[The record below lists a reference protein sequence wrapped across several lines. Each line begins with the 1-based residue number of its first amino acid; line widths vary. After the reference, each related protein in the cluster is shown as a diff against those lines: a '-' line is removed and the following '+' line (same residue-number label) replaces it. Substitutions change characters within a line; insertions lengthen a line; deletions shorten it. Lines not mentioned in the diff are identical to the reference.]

1 VSPAKRL
8 FLLLSA
14 IAVGVIVLSLA
25 LFYGLREG
33 SPGPLPL
40 KDTLYGMV
48 DLAADRGP
56 LDEGQIENYLETVGW
71 TSDRLEATLDN
82 ISRDD
87 PELFSELLGDLE
99 KYAQERYGV
108 ELWELGLG

>member
-1 VSPAKRL
+1 MSPAKRL

-14 IAVGVIVLSLA
+14 ISVGVIALSLA
-25 LFYGLREG
+25 LFYGIREG

-40 KDTLYGMV
+40 KDVLYGMV
-48 DLAADRGP
+48 DLAAERGS

-71 TSDRLEATLDN
+71 TSERLEATLDN

-87 PELFSELLGDLE
+87 PALFQELLGDLAT
-99 KYAQERYGV
+99 YAWEHYGV
-108 ELWELGLG
+108 ALQELGLG

>member
-1 VSPAKRL
+1 MSPAKRL

-14 IAVGVIVLSLA
+14 VAVGVIALSLA
-25 LFYGLREG
+25 LFYGIREG

-40 KDTLYGMV
+40 KEVLYGMV
-48 DLAADRGP
+48 DLAAERGS

-71 TSDRLEATLDN
+71 TSDRLETTMDN

-87 PELFSELLGDLE
+87 PELFQELLVDLE
-99 KYAQERYGV
+99 SYAQEHYGV
-108 ELWELGLG
+108 ALWELGLG